1 MAALSGKQKA
11 EANVK
16 AVEKWIADRDEANDF
31 NEYERQGKINRG
43 ALCSELDIA
52 RSVTNQNPAVK
63 QLIAEAE
70 KRWYDRPAEDIKSLK
85 AASERYEKRVAVA
98 SSEISKLTDEIAKLK
113 AENSELKRQLERYAA
128 MDEVIKSTGLAHL

>member
-16 AVEKWIADRDEANDF
+16 ALEKWIADRDRANDF

-43 ALCSELDIA
+43 ALCAELDIA
-52 RSVTNQNPAVK
+52 RSVTNQNPLFK

-70 KRWYDRPAEDIKSLK
+70 NRWYDRRTEDIKSLK
-85 AASERYEKRVAVA
+85 ALSERHEKRVALA
-98 SSEISKLTDEIAKLK
+98 SSEINKLYDHIAKLK
-113 AENSELKRQLERYAA
+113 AENSMLKRQLERYAA
-128 MDEVIKSTGLAHL
+128 MDEVIKSTGIAHL